1 MKTNKSFWMFA
12 IALGVTL
19 VGCTGAKKFGTR
31 GLCTP
36 GDTGDE
42 IACKD
47 GSQGFLLCNKDGD
60 AFNGGDTC
68 KEGQQPATGCGSKD
82 AECAP
87 GEQVSCGCN
96 DGREGAQKCN
106 TACDG
111 FDVCICSGPLP
122 GTGGQGG
129 SGGPSGQ
136 GGAIGG
142 SGGSTNTG
150 GTTQTGGNAGSG
162 GSTGGSG
169 GTTSTGGSG
178 GSSGGTGGTS
188 GTGGGSQVCTPQQE
202 YYDCGGECGSL
213 GGSRWCRADGLSYGP
228 CVCNTATGGAG
239 GTSGTGG
246 SGGSTGGAG
255 GNTGG
260 TGGSTGGSGGSTSYC
275 GTASDACLNVVQ
287 QPCYCQVDGSSI
299 SGTQNCKP
307 DCSGWEACYCNSGA
321 GGSGGSGGT
330 GGSGGS
336 GGTGG
341 TGGSG
346 GVSGTAVD
354 VTCEITHAD
363 YTAFKFDFANFV
375 MSSVQHVYS
384 VFVSDEG
391 VDDGHGGAT
400 YATATHLKW
409 GDALNLQQLGRSVK
423 FAFRTT
429 LGSRITLNA
438 VRDPIGNDL
447 SSGDYWREPAVDKGV
462 VKMKVDCLL
471 KFDGSDTMNNIMWPH
486 AEQNEQHTGWNLALT
501 VQTAWTTTSD
511 QDGDGSSPP
520 QDCDDHSFYKAP
532 GLVEIIQDGVDN
544 NCYGGDEK
552 YRRVVMDAPSG
563 IMNYGGLMKY
573 WDFNQTSPHG
583 VKMIYD
589 GHWASAY
596 VPVSLLPVDTMSG
609 YSTSQPGGLV
619 EYNGSGDNC
628 YNGLCWNMSDWGGS
642 CHPVYP
648 VWSESYDSTHISSTT
663 ARNVNNQCR
672 SFFPATL

>member
-1 MKTNKSFWMFA
+1 MKTNLKNWMVA

-19 VGCTGAKKFGTR
+19 MGCAAKKFGTPAICE
-31 GLCTP
+31 L
-36 GDTGDE
+36 GDTGE
-42 IACKD
+42 EVKCAD
-47 GSQGFLLCNKDGD
+47 GSQGFLLCNANGD

-68 KEGQQPATGCGSKD
+68 KSGQQPVAGCG
-82 AECAP
+82 AEHAVCAI
-87 GEQVSCGCN
+87 GQQLSCGCN

-106 TACDG
+106 ASCDG
-111 FDVCICSGPLP
+111 FDVCVCSGPIP
-122 GTGGQGG
+122 G
-129 SGGPSGQ
+129 SGGS

-142 SGGSTNTG
+142 S
-150 GTTQTGGNAGSG
+150 
-162 GSTGGSG
+162 GGSG
-169 GTTSTGGSG
+169 GTTSTGGNAGTG
-178 GSSGGTGGTS
+178 GSS
-188 GTGGGSQVCTPQQE
+188 QFCIPVQE
-202 YYDCGGECGSL
+202 DHDCGGECGSL

-228 CVCNTATGGAG
+228 CVCNTATGGSG
-239 GTSGTGG
+239 GSSGTGGSGGSGGSSG

-260 TGGSTGGSGGSTSYC
+260 TGGSTGGTGGSGGSTGGSGGSTSYC
-275 GTASDACLNVVQ
+275 GTASDACHNVVQ
-287 QPCYCQVDGSSI
+287 QGCYCQVDGSSI

-341 TGGSG
+341 TGGTGGSG

-375 MSSVQHVYS
+375 MSSVQHVYN

-400 YATATHLKW
+400 YATTTHLKW

-423 FAFRTT
+423 FTFRTT

-471 KFDGSDTMNNIMWPH
+471 KFDGSETMSHIMWPH
-486 AEQNEQHTGWNLALT
+486 AEQNEQHTGWNLAFI
-501 VQTAWTTTSD
+501 VQTAWTSTSD
-511 QDGDGSSPP
+511 HDGDGSPVGT
-520 QDCDDHSFYKAP
+520 DCDENNFYKAP
-532 GLVEIIQDGVDN
+532 GLVEVMQDGIDN
-544 NCYGGDEK
+544 DCSNYDLK

-563 IMNYGGLMKY
+563 IMSYGGLMKY

-583 VKMIYD
+583 VKMTYD
-589 GHWASAY
+589 GKWYSAY
-596 VPVSLLPVDTMSG
+596 VPVTLLPFDTRSG
-609 YSTSQPGGLV
+609 QSVAQPGGLV
-619 EYNGSGDNC
+619 EYSGSGDNC

-648 VWSESYDSTHISSTT
+648 VWSESYDSTHINSTT
-663 ARNVNNQCR
+663 ARNVNSQCR